1 MPIRICLFLWAICLS
16 VPAMAYWQRAES
28 EHYVVHADIGSTDLS
43 NLVQRLEDHNRMLRQ
58 ILPLEIE
65 PGRKLELYLTPN
77 YNRISRIYG
86 FSVSGLSTYSPDAA
100 ISFARLDLTDELD
113 VRYTAP
119 FFYAAGFHFEQAF
132 QQPVPPWLWSGFS
145 SFLATAYPL
154 DNGQFALGA
163 RDPRRPSGAPV
174 DLATL
179 ERVLTYK
186 KSPETQARFNRFYD
200 VSREVAAVVLFD
212 PRYAGAI
219 ERHVAAY
226 VSGATMEETASA
238 LGDLQ
243 TLQETVAKAQRL
255 TRPNIRVITLEP
267 APPAEFTHRP
277 MSSEEIALIDARF
290 KRHYP
295 RHRAA
300 NSRDLRK
307 LTERF
312 ASSALVWFEYA
323 ANEFARVQNSEFGR
337 DPLFRGFGFANGEL
351 IVPANRYPDA
361 EAWRAVNRALAIDPD
376 MTEARRLRAEILLN
390 RLVREGDTADAAGY
404 DEVRQMLAP
413 LARDPRSQPLAAA
426 LYHQSYIEQGLV
438 PTEEAFEQLREA
450 FRANASVADLRY
462 AYATA
467 LSRRG
472 EKGAARGLL
481 ISMLNDPAFQAAAVR
496 ALEVT
501 Q

>member
-1 MPIRICLFLWAICLS
+1 M
-16 VPAMAYWQRAES
+16 
-28 EHYVVHADIGSTDLS
+28 
-43 NLVQRLEDHNRMLRQ
+43 
-58 ILPLEIE
+58 
-65 PGRKLELYLTPN
+65 
-77 YNRISRIYG
+77 
-86 FSVSGLSTYSPDAA
+86 
-100 ISFARLDLTDELD
+100 
-113 VRYTAP
+113 
-119 FFYAAGFHFEQAF
+119 
-132 QQPVPPWLWSGFS
+132 
-145 SFLATAYPL
+145 
-154 DNGQFALGA
+154 
-163 RDPRRPSGAPV
+163 
-174 DLATL
+174 
-179 ERVLTYK
+179 
-186 KSPETQARFNRFYD
+186 
-200 VSREVAAVVLFD
+200 LFD

-267 APPAEFTHRP
+267 ATPAEFTHRP

-351 IVPANRYPDA
+351 IVTANRYPDA
-361 EAWRAVNRALAIDPD
+361 EAWRAVNRALTIDPD